1 MKIRVFLISLP
12 IIYAAYA
19 FTQNN
24 SAQVDINKVTDI
36 TNTGI
41 GNIKKLN
48 KKDHSGY
55 FDPSN
60 PDYADFSDETKKYLS
75 DDRRIGEKL
84 LDYRPIEDEQNI
96 GNQVQG
102 SSRYDKKIQSIHDI
116 ENIEEFRRIERND
129 EIKNIL
135 VNVFVGL
142 AIIAFMITLVFTSR
156 ETKK

>member
-1 MKIRVFLISLP
+1 M
-12 IIYAAYA
+12 
-19 FTQNN
+19 
-24 SAQVDINKVTDI
+24 DINKVTDI

-41 GNIKKLN
+41 GSIKKLN
-48 KKDHSGY
+48 KKDHSSY
-55 FDPSN
+55 YDPSN
-60 PDYADFSDETKKYLS
+60 PDHADFSDETKKYLS

-84 LDYRPIEDEQNI
+84 LDYRLDKDEYNI
-96 GNQVQG
+96 GNEIEG
-102 SSRYDKKIQSIHDI
+102 HSRYDKKNQSIHDI

-142 AIIAFMITLVFTSR
+142 AIIAFMIILVFTSR